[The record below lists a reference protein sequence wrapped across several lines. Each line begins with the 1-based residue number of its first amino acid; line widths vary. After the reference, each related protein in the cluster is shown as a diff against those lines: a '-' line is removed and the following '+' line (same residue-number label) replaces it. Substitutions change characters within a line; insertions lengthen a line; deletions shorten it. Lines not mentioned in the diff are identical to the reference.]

1 MCGATSSRSFFT
13 EALPGRAPWPMQP
26 PQARVGLH
34 LPFAMRF
41 RFLAAANLA
50 TVLAFSIAQQRQ
62 ALMALER
69 RLGCP
74 QRRSWALQH
83 RNILTRVTYGHPL
96 QCRLAAAPWLNRRL
110 PSAGPKSDGLFCKLS
125 LLFACLCGSDASRA
139 ASSCVCAAQPHTHQ
153 RILLQPRIRHCVC
166 SL

>member
-1 MCGATSSRSFFT
+1 
-13 EALPGRAPWPMQP
+13 MQP

-74 QRRSWALQH
+74 QRK
-83 RNILTRVTYGHPL
+83 TRKG
-96 QCRLAAAPWLNRRL
+96 NM
-110 PSAGPKSDGLFCKLS
+110 
-125 LLFACLCGSDASRA
+125 
-139 ASSCVCAAQPHTHQ
+139 
-153 RILLQPRIRHCVC
+153 
-166 SL
+166 